1 MHSFVHSSQVHPIT
15 NKQPD
20 QSRHLLQRKIHDWTS
35 LEGRGDEGWKPVGED
50 DGVAVVVE
58 DVDHG
63 VRLHKSSDLPQHK
76 TPLQLVFRLI
86 SGRVFVWK
94 KKYHQSQRGQPF
106 ICIGNISSIRNRF
119 EENLTRTNLFW
130 ELSNQISNQ
139 LHLLQEQTDNNE
151 PANFCSYIKLNSWM
165 GKK

>member
-1 MHSFVHSSQVHPIT
+1 M
-15 NKQPD
+15 
-20 QSRHLLQRKIHDWTS
+20 
-35 LEGRGDEGWKPVGED
+35 GED

-94 KKYHQSQRGQPF
+94 KSTISPRE
-106 ICIGNISSIRNRF
+106 GN
-119 EENLTRTNLFW
+119 
-130 ELSNQISNQ
+130 LSFA
-139 LHLLQEQTDNNE
+139 LGTYLL
-151 PANFCSYIKLNSWM
+151 
-165 GKK
+165 